1 MSPGLIRD
9 LIRSRTILR
18 RQTAIMKSFGLI
30 LAFAL
35 PLVASGADAPS
46 AEGARFFEEKVRP
59 IIERRCFE
67 CHSHQS
73 GKMKGGLTLDSR
85 AGWAAGGDS
94 GPAIVPGDL
103 EKSLLIQA

>member
-1 MSPGLIRD
+1 
-9 LIRSRTILR
+9 
-18 RQTAIMKSFGLI
+18 MKSFGLI
-30 LAFAL
+30 LVFAL
-35 PLVASGADAPS
+35 PLVASGADVPS

-59 IIERRCFE
+59 IIEQRCFE

-85 AGWAAGGDS
+85 AGWTAGGDS

-103 EKSLLIQA
+103 EKSLLIQAVRRTDPERKMPPKTELTEAEI